1 MPQTMT
7 TPAVDELIE
16 KHRPTLDKAVAAAH
30 QRTYFS
36 AYPESPSPR
45 VYGETAAAEGEAAY
59 TAHLG
64 KPFPGLEMPGSE
76 GQIGAEQSPFGP
88 EL

>member
-30 QRTYFS
+30 ERTYFS

-45 VYGETAAAEGEAAY
+45 VYGETAAA
-59 TAHLG
+59 
-64 KPFPGLEMPGSE
+64 
-76 GQIGAEQSPFGP
+76 
-88 EL
+88 